1 MNITNYKAD
10 LIPSYSESLL
20 LNTIGNFTTI
30 SYFSENIWVL
40 DKLKRAGQSKGKYS
54 LYFSNIPECFMYET
68 KLFSLQRINER
79 ISVSTVS
86 VNITSLRFFYDFLQ
100 NHTNITSLKNL
111 NKNILDNFVM
121 YLDETKIPKGTKE
134 SHYANVRKLMLFLV
148 EFDYIEPIKSMGPN
162 NPFSRTTSDRLKN
175 EKYLPQYIVNQ
186 LDKVFDDKSVNL
198 ELRTIYWICRLIP
211 SRINEVLG
219 IPRNC
224 LRMVGNEY
232 VLTLRMYKQ
241 NGGYIYPEERM
252 IGLKYSDMGK
262 YLIDLINEQKAI
274 SEQLS
279 EYASEELKDFL
290 FLRKRTYKNI
300 NKITGQYEI
309 YHTDLSNPRNI
320 NLVSDSMFRTN
331 LLELVKKYDVRDE
344 KGNLYNMTSHQ
355 LRHNAI
361 TDRIYEGFSLLE
373 IKDLTH
379 HKTTQMIAGAYV
391 HPEKEK
397 LKKISKIVTNSSSE
411 ETFRGKIV
419 NPSTKTTTTARLL
432 KMPRSHVI
440 GRLGIC
446 SDITSCK
453 SEIFECL
460 NCSNFEPNEDELEYF
475 EEQVKQWQEK
485 EKLFAN
491 NPYMLENIRYNKNL
505 NINIIKRIKGDI
517 DE

>member
-1 MNITNYKAD
+1 MNISNYKAD

-30 SYFSENIWVL
+30 SSFSEDTWVL
-40 DKLKRAGQSKGKYS
+40 DKLKRAGQHKGKYS
-54 LYFSNIPECFMYET
+54 LYFATIPECFMYET
-68 KLFSLQRINER
+68 KLSCLQRLNER
-79 ISVSTVS
+79 ISVCTVGGY
-86 VNITSLRFFYDFLQ
+86 ITSLRFFYNFLQ
-100 NHTNITSLKNL
+100 NHTNITSLENL

-121 YLDETKIPKGTKE
+121 YLDEAQISKGSKE
-134 SHYANVRKLMLFLV
+134 SHYTNVRKLMLFLV
-148 EFDYIEPIKSMGPN
+148 EFDYIEPIKSMGRN
-162 NPFSRTTSDRLKN
+162 NPFSRTNADRRKD

-186 LDKVFDDKSVNL
+186 LDKVFDDKSVSV

-309 YHTDLSNPRNI
+309 YHTDLSKPRNI
-320 NLVSDSMFRTN
+320 NLVSDSMFRHD

-361 TDRIYEGFSLLE
+361 TDRIYENFTLLE

-391 HPEKEK
+391 HPDKEE

-411 ETFRGKIV
+411 ETFRGKII
-419 NPSTKTTTTARLL
+419 NPSTTTTARLL

-475 EEQVKQWQEK
+475 EEQVKQWEEK

-517 DE
+517 NE